1 MFCGK
6 CGTDNPNDN
15 QFCYSCG
22 APLLGA
28 PKKEKGSKALVI
40 TIVSLLVLILAVAAV
55 LVFVVIKPFKSKETP
70 KSLVEKYMTS
80 LKNGDAKGMK
90 DCFLPEF
97 YDYQDLSSIHKNMV
111 NEINKGFD
119 YEFDYTL
126 DDYEKLTGSEFE
138 EFKKEAPNYINIKSS
153 KIQEYGKIEAEVRDN
168 LSDSPTSL
176 EFSIIK
182 YDGKYY
188 LAIDPM
194 YNTMSRGPISNTST
208 QYEMKIADPED
219 Y

>member
-6 CGTDNPNDN
+6 CGADNPNDN

-28 PKKEKGSKALVI
+28 PTKKKGNKALTI
-40 TIVSLLVLILAVAAV
+40 TLISLFVLILIDAAILLFIV
-55 LVFVVIKPFKSKETP
+55 KNPSKTKNTPEGVVN
-70 KSLVEKYMTS
+70 KYMTA
-80 LKNGDAKGMK
+80 LQKGDAKGMK

-97 YDYQDLSSIHKNMV
+97 YDYQDLSSIHKNMI
-111 NEINKGFD
+111 NEISNDSD

-126 DDYEKLTGSEFE
+126 DDYEKLTGSEFKQ
-138 EFKKEAPNYINIKSS
+138 FKEEAPNYIDIKSS
-153 KIQEYGKIEAEVRDN
+153 KIQEYGRIEAVVRDN

-194 YNTMSRGPISNTST
+194 YNAMSRGPISNTST
-208 QYEMKIADPED
+208 QYEMKTADPED